1 MPDLPTTL
9 LFIVFVVIMICVVV
23 LIRKLGQKNKPAV
36 WTKTI
41 EHQATAAHPTSGA
54 VPVLDTSALESEYRM
69 RMERVSAGFEKSL
82 NETLRSLQSSMV
94 QNMNLVQ
101 KSHGQFLSNLEEMAS
116 TEQKNST
123 QRVATKINELLIN
136 FEQNLTGFLSS
147 SEQKSLEAINLEVR
161 SARQLIDGYKAQQ
174 LAIVD
179 ENIVSVLEKTLEIVL
194 KEKLTL
200 KNQVD
205 LVYDAL
211 ERAKVEKF
219 FV

>member
-1 MPDLPTTL
+1 
-9 LFIVFVVIMICVVV
+9 
-23 LIRKLGQKNKPAV
+23 
-36 WTKTI
+36 
-41 EHQATAAHPTSGA
+41 
-54 VPVLDTSALESEYRM
+54 
-69 RMERVSAGFEKSL
+69 
-82 NETLRSLQSSMV
+82 
-94 QNMNLVQ
+94 
-101 KSHGQFLSNLEEMAS
+101 
-116 TEQKNST
+116 
-123 QRVATKINELLIN
+123 VATKINELLIN

-219 FV
+219 FVLGKFTD

>member
-1 MPDLPTTL
+1 MPDLPTIL
-9 LFIVFVVIMICVVV
+9 LYAIFIVIMVCVAI
-23 LIRKLGQKNKPAV
+23 LIRKLGQKNKPV
-36 WTKTI
+36 QWTKSVQAQTI
-41 EHQATAAHPTSGA
+41 TPHPVTGA

-82 NETLRSLQSSMV
+82 NDTLKSLQSSMV
-94 QNMNLVQ
+94 LNMNLVQ